1 MAEQNGDELSEID
14 TAMIQGAFAQLAAVV
29 LTDVRACG
37 KSVVCVCV

>member
-1 MAEQNGDELSEID
+1 MAEENGDELSEID
-14 TAMIQGAFAQLAAVV
+14 TTMIQGAFAQLAAVV